1 MERSAKGRKGSRWRR
16 ETGSRGRER
25 GGTVCSVYK
34 YIIIMLVH
42 EGGGRNEGVRVRKGR
57 SLGKKVG
64 ERGKK
69 TAESRIERQRR
80 AKKSGEGKAGER

>member
-1 MERSAKGRKGSRWRR
+1 MEEGNRRQRQRKGWYCLFR
-16 ETGSRGRER
+16 
-25 GGTVCSVYK
+25 
-34 YIIIMLVH
+34 IQIHMLVH